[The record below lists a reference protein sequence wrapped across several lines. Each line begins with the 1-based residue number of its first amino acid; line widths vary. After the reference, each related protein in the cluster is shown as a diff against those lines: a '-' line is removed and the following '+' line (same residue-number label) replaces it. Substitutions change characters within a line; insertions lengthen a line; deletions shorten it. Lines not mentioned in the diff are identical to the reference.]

1 VAGNGI
7 TGHVPDAG
15 PAPVPGS
22 IANFFRC
29 RAKDLRMRRALRM
42 LSLLVAWLLAAAVV
56 PASAQEVT
64 LRVAHFLPTSST
76 THAQFI
82 VPWCER
88 IRAHSGGRLRCQ
100 IFPAMQLGGTPPQ
113 LFDQARD
120 GIADIVWTLPGYT
133 AGRFPITEVFELPF
147 MTPNATAASQALWTF
162 YERHARQEFDAVR
175 PLALHVHDNGQ
186 LHLRERPIRELADFR
201 GLKIRAPTRQTN
213 RLLARLGATPVSMPV
228 PALAEALSRG
238 VIDGAVVPWEVV
250 PSIKVHEMVRYH
262 SETDPS
268 MPALYTAIFLLAMNK
283 RSYENLPPE
292 LRRVIDDN
300 SGLALARE
308 LGQLW
313 DGSAPAARRQAIE
326 RGNAVNVVPA
336 AEVARWERAA
346 RPLHE
351 QWVAE
356 MNARGLDGA
365 ALLAEARALIA
376 QYASAAPPPARAA
389 GAAAKK

>member
-1 VAGNGI
+1 MS
-7 TGHVPDAG
+7 GH
-15 PAPVPGS
+15 
-22 IANFFRC
+22 
-29 RAKDLRMRRALRM
+29 LRRALAFAFM
-42 LSLLVAWLLAAAVV
+42 SAGLAVV
-56 PASAQEVT
+56 PASAQEFT
-64 LRVAHFLPTSST
+64 LRVAHFLPTGST

-88 IRAHSGGRLRCQ
+88 IRAQSAGRLRCQ
-100 IFPAMQLGGTPPQ
+100 IFPSMQLGGTPPQ

-147 MTPNATAASQALWTF
+147 MAPNASAASQALWTF
-162 YERHARQEFDAVR
+162 YERHARKEFDAVR

-201 GLKIRAPTRQTN
+201 GLKIRAPTRQTS

-228 PALAEALSRG
+228 PALADALSKG

-268 MPALYTAIFLLAMNK
+268 LPALYTAIFLFAMNK
-283 RSYENLPPE
+283 RSYERLPPE

-313 DGSAPAARRQAIE
+313 DGSAPAARRQALE
-326 RGNAVNVVPA
+326 RGNRVNVVPA
-336 AEVARWERAA
+336 TEVARWQRAA
-346 RPLHE
+346 RPLHAE
-351 QWVAE
+351 WVAD

-376 QYASAAPPPARAA
+376 QYATAASPAARAG